1 MAEKMTKAKL
11 KREIGLLGVYA
22 IATGTTLSAGFF
34 LLPGLAAEQAGAAI
48 VLAYVVAAIPLVPA
62 MFSIVELATA
72 MPRAGGIYY
81 FLDRSMGPWMG
92 TLGGVGTWLALILK
106 VSFALVGMG
115 AYIALY
121 VPELPM
127 IPVAVGIAIALGAL
141 NLLGAEKSGGFQMG
155 LVLGLLVILSGFIG
169 TGLPNVEM
177 ARLTAM
183 FEVDGETILST
194 AGLVYI
200 SYVGVTTVAS
210 LSEEVKQPERNLP
223 LGVIFSLITAVLV
236 YALGTGVM
244 VGVLPLEQLKGD
256 LTPAASAAKA
266 ALGDWG
272 AAIISVAALL
282 AFTSVANA
290 GMLSAS
296 RYPLAMSRD
305 HMMPRF
311 FQHLNAKASPVY
323 GVLATMGAI
332 VLILVFLDPTKIAK
346 LASAFQ
352 LLMFALVCLAVIVM
366 RESGLASYDSGYR
379 SPLYPWMQ
387 LFGVVASCVLIVE
400 MGWLPSLFSAG
411 LLALGSLWYFKFA
424 RNKVERDGAIYH
436 MFGRWGQKRDRG
448 LDVELRGI
456 LKEKGLRDEDP
467 FDEIVARSLVID
479 LDSPAEFE
487 DVVRQ
492 VSEWLSARVPY
503 TADEIETQ
511 LLARTHIGSTPVTH
525 GVGLPHLRIDGIEH
539 CEMVLVRS
547 LPGIHIQFTDPLTEH
562 EVETQLTAIFFVFS
576 PEGDPSLHLRIL
588 AQIAQRADDE
598 TFLQEWQA
606 ATNEFEL
613 KEIVLP
619 RDMDTFVRFLQAT
632 NELKLKEALLR
643 DEDFLLLTLHP
654 EGAATFL
661 IGRALRETDFPK
673 GCLVAMLR
681 RAGRVVVPR
690 GDTVLQAGDR
700 LTILGN
706 SEGLR
711 VLEARFGGRGD
722 QP

>member
-1 MAEKMTKAKL
+1 MTEAKL

-48 VLAYVVAAIPLVPA
+48 VLAYIVAATPLVPA
-62 MFSIVELATA
+62 MFSIIELATA

-81 FLDRSMGPWMG
+81 FLDRSLGPWMG
-92 TLGGVGTWLALILK
+92 TLGGIGTWLALVLK

-127 IPVAVGIAIALGAL
+127 TPVAVAIAVGLGIL
-141 NLLGAEKSGGFQMG
+141 NLLGAQKSGGFQMA
-155 LVLGLLVILSGFIG
+155 LVLGLLMILGIFIG
-169 TGLPNVEM
+169 GGVPSIER
-177 ARLTAM
+177 ARLTAI
-183 FEVDGETILST
+183 FEADVQTVLST

-210 LSEEVKQPERNLP
+210 LSEEVKHPERNLP

-244 VGVLPLEQLKGD
+244 VGVLPLDQLVGD

-266 ALGDWG
+266 VFGDWG
-272 AAIISVAALL
+272 ALIISLAALL

-296 RYPLAMSRD
+296 RFPLAMSRD
-305 HMMPRF
+305 HMMPKL
-311 FQHLNAKASPVY
+311 FQHLNTRGAPVQ
-323 GVLATMGAI
+323 GVLVTMGVI
-332 VLILVFLDPTKIAK
+332 VLILIFLDPTKIAK

-366 RESGLASYDSGYR
+366 RESGLASYDSGYH

-387 LFGVVASCVLIVE
+387 LFGMLASCTLIVQ
-400 MGWLPSLFSAG
+400 MGWLSSLFSLG
-411 LLALGSLWYFKFA
+411 LILIGTIWYFKFA
-424 RNKVERDGAIYH
+424 RDKVNRDGAIYH
-436 MFGRWGQKRDRG
+436 MFERWGQRRHTG

-467 FDEIVARSLVID
+467 FEEVAARSLVID
-479 LDSPAEFE
+479 LDRPAEFE
-487 DVVRQ
+487 DIVRQ
-492 VSEWLSARVPY
+492 VSKWLSERVPH
-503 TADEIETQ
+503 TVDEIEKQ
-511 LLARTHIGSTPVTH
+511 LLDRTHIGSTPVTH

-539 CEMVLVRS
+539 CEMVIVRS
-547 LPGIHIQFTDPLTEH
+547 LPGIHIQFTDPLTGH
-562 EVETQLTAIFFVFS
+562 EVETQLTAIFFLFS
-576 PEGDPSLHLRIL
+576 PEHDPSQHLRIL
-588 AQIAQRADDE
+588 AQIARRADDE
-598 TFLQEWQA
+598 NFLREWHSA
-606 ATNEFEL
+606 SDEVE
-613 KEIVLP
+613 
-619 RDMDTFVRFLQAT
+619 
-632 NELKLKEALLR
+632 LKEALLR
-643 DEDFLLLTLHP
+643 DEAFLLLTLRHNH
-654 EGAATFL
+654 ATTDL
-661 IGRALRETDFPK
+661 IGRALRETDFPE

-681 RAGRVVVPR
+681 RGGRMVIPR
-690 GDTVLQAGDR
+690 GDTVLRENDR

-706 SEGLR
+706 NEGLR
-711 VLEARFGGRGD
+711 DLEVRYRRID
-722 QP
+722 DHP

>member
-1 MAEKMTKAKL
+1 MTHAKL

-22 IATGTTLSAGFF
+22 IATGSTLSAGFF
-34 LLPGLAAEQAGAAI
+34 LLPGLAANHAGEAI
-48 VLAYVVAAIPLVPA
+48 VLAYIIAAIPLVPA

-72 MPRAGGIYY
+72 MPRAGGVYY
-81 FLDRSMGPWMG
+81 FLDRSLGPWMG
-92 TLGGVGTWLALILK
+92 TLGGIGTWLALILK
-106 VSFALVGMG
+106 VAFSLVGMG

-121 VPELPM
+121 LPELP
-127 IPVAVGIAIALGAL
+127 IVPVAIAIAIALGAL
-141 NLLGAEKSGGFQMG
+141 NLLGSEKSGGFQTA
-155 LVLGLLVILSGFIG
+155 LVMGLLVILSGFVG

-183 FEVDGETILST
+183 FEVDADSVLST

-200 SYVGVTTVAS
+200 SYVGVTKVAS
-210 LSEEVKQPERNLP
+210 LSEEVKRPEHNLP
-223 LGVIFSLITAVLV
+223 LGVILSFITVVVL
-236 YALGTGVM
+236 YALGIGVM
-244 VGVLPLEQLKGD
+244 VGVLPIEALKGD
-256 LTPAASAAKA
+256 LTPAASVARV

-272 AAIISVAALL
+272 VGIVSVAALL

-305 HMMPRF
+305 RMMPRF
-311 FQHLNAKASPVY
+311 FRHLNAKASPVY

-387 LFGVVASCVLIVE
+387 LFGIVSSCALIVE
-400 MGWLPSLFSAG
+400 MGGLPSLFSAG
-411 LLALGSLWYFKFA
+411 LIAVGSLWYFKFA
-424 RNKVERDGAIYH
+424 RDKAKRDGAIYH
-436 MFGRWGQKRDRG
+436 MFERWGQKRDRG

-479 LDSPAEFE
+479 LDAPAEFE
-487 DVVRQ
+487 EVVRR
-492 VSEWLSARVPY
+492 VSKWLSERVPH

-547 LPGIHIQFTDPLTEH
+547 LPGIHIQFTDPLTGH
-562 EVETQLTAIFFVFS
+562 EVETRLTAIFFLFS
-576 PEGDPSLHLRIL
+576 PEGDPSRHLRIL
-588 AQIAQRADDE
+588 AQIARRADDE
-598 TFLQEWQA
+598 NFLDEWQGA
-606 ATNEFEL
+606 ADEFEL

-619 RDMDTFVRFLQAT
+619 RDLDTFIRFLKAT
-632 NELKLKEALLR
+632 NELELKETLLR

-654 EGAATFL
+654 NRATAAL
-661 IGRALRETDFPK
+661 IGRALREANFPK

-681 RAGRVVVPR
+681 REGRVVVPT
-690 GDTVLQAGDR
+690 GDTVLRAGDR
-700 LTILGN
+700 LTILGDE
-706 SEGLR
+706 EGLGA
-711 VLEARFGGRGD
+711 LEARFGGRGD